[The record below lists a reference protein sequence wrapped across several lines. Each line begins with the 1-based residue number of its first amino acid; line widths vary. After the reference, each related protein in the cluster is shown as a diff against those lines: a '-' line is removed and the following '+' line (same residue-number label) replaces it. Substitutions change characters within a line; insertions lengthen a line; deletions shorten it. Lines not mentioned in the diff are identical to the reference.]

1 MLVSP
6 PVLLVSVLLLLLLLL
21 LVTLLLSTSAEFL
34 VESES
39 EVGRLCAD
47 GDVECVDEGLMFEA
61 EEEEEEAIAV
71 DEEAED
77 EG

>member
-1 MLVSP
+1 M
-6 PVLLVSVLLLLLLLL
+6 
-21 LVTLLLSTSAEFL
+21 TLLLSTSAEFL

-47 GDVECVDEGLMFEA
+47 GDVECVDEGLMYEA
-61 EEEEEEAIAV
+61 EEEEAIAV

>member
-1 MLVSP
+1 M
-6 PVLLVSVLLLLLLLL
+6 LLLLL

-61 EEEEEEAIAV
+61 EEEDAIAV